1 MRIIKTLL
9 LIAVLPFVSLSQD
22 IQWKELNGLPACYLL
37 REGANG
43 KLYAV
48 NDYSIYSSTNN
59 GLSWYKAS
67 SPAAQTWEL
76 ATHNEIGIL
85 RVYVSANFYNQAYLT
100 TDNGV
105 TWNRIYAA
113 RGGYGNY
120 TISDEGIIYGLAE
133 IADQGYKLVRYGVTR
148 WDTLGVLIPRVATS
162 FNWALIDHSNTFVVD
177 GGFGY
182 GGILTSNDFGA
193 TWLSKFEGQTV
204 NAACITPGNAIIIG
218 ISQSSKEDLD
228 GGVYTSTDHGS
239 SWVDIGLKDKRI
251 NSVTADSAGNI
262 FAATNVGIYGYRSAS
277 RSWEYLGP
285 SETEL
290 VDILAARSG
299 SVFSVSFNYGYPSD
313 QGVLYRSVDKGG
325 FWSPSSAKAFAIFSL
340 ITSPSGNILAGTL
353 GDRIIMSM
361 NGGAS
366 WVQLPPGSIAG
377 YIYSFALDGS
387 TIYAAT
393 DEGLFSSTDDG
404 VSWKNLT
411 DRAFSG
417 SAYSVAVQNDGRIII
432 GTNFGIYTS
441 TDNGNSWTLS
451 GLNSSKVLFLANNK
465 SDIVYAAT
473 DNSGMLSSTD
483 NGNTWHTLG
492 LIRDDIQT
500 IAVNDVGDV
509 FVGVYG
515 GVLRSTNN
523 GASWTQSVFTN
534 TYVYTI
540 GFNGL
545 QDVYAGTYN
554 GLFRMRYG
562 QSWTKIGFTGQ
573 TVLALAFDNS
583 HNLLAG
589 LYQGGI
595 YMSTQPVTTVELLS
609 DEMPALTRLEQNYPN
624 PFNPTTNFK
633 LQIASLEFVS
643 LKVYDILGREVATL
657 LEEIKQPGLYEVI
670 WDASGFASGVYYY
683 KLRAGSSEDVKK
695 MLFVR

>member
-1 MRIIKTLL
+1 MRIIKTLF

-22 IQWKELNGLPACYLL
+22 IQWKKLTGLPPCFLL

-43 KLYAV
+43 KLFAMGDSYV
-48 NDYSIYSSTNN
+48 YSSTND
-59 GLSWYKAS
+59 GLSWDKTSIPLSYMR
-67 SPAAQTWEL
+67 EL
-76 ATHNEIGIL
+76 ASHNQISIAG
-85 RVYVSANFYNQAYLT
+85 VNVNANFNNQAYLT

-105 TWNRIYAA
+105 SWNRIYAA
-113 RGGYGNY
+113 HDGYGNY
-120 TISDEGIIYGLAE
+120 MISDSDIIYGFVE
-133 IADQGYKLVRYGVTR
+133 IPDQGYKLVKYSSQK
-148 WDTLGVLIPRVATS
+148 WDTLGTMIPRVATYFQWS
-162 FNWALIDHSNTFVVD
+162 AIDHSNTIIVE
-177 GGFGY
+177 GGIGY
-182 GGILTSNDFGA
+182 GGILISKDYGA
-193 TWLSKFEGQTV
+193 TWQTAFASQSV
-204 NAACITPGNAIIIG
+204 SAGCVSPGNTIIVG
-218 ISQSSKEDLD
+218 ISQTASENLD

-251 NSVTADSAGNI
+251 NSATADSAGNI
-262 FAATNVGIYGYRSAS
+262 YVATSVGIYGYRSATKM
-277 RSWEYLGP
+277 WEYLGP

-313 QGVLYRSVDKGG
+313 QEVLYRSVDKGG
-325 FWSPSSAKAFAIFSL
+325 FWSPSSAEAFAIFSL

-417 SAYSVAVQNDGRIII
+417 SAYSVAIQSDGRIII
-432 GTNFGIYTS
+432 GTNFGIYIS
-441 TDNGNSWTLS
+441 TDNGNSWTPS
-451 GLNSSKVLFLANNK
+451 GLNTSKVLFLANNK
-465 SDIVYAAT
+465 SDIVYAST

-483 NGNTWHTLG
+483 NGNTWHSLG
-492 LIRDDIQT
+492 LMRDDIQT
-500 IAVNDVGDV
+500 IVVNDVGDV

-523 GASWTQSVFTN
+523 GASWTQSIFTN

-562 QSWTKIGFTGQ
+562 QTWTKIGFNGQ

-609 DEMPALTRLEQNYPN
+609 GELPALTRLEQNYPN

-683 KLRAGSSEDVKK
+683 KLSAGNFSEMKK
-695 MLFVR
+695 MVLVR